1 MEQTTTNRK
10 RKARSRVSN
19 RGGLYMLI
27 KWLCVFAMGAFLY
40 FQLNGEKVSETGFA
54 QMSSAVTASADLT
67 KMQKANNQMIKRL
80 YGIDPTS
87 YSGVLLYYPLT
98 NMGAEELMLVQ
109 MKDVSQKETVQKALE
124 ARQAAQVKSFE
135 GYGVE
140 QTAMLKKS
148 IPATIPERW
157 MRHLTERTDPL
168 CTAMCR
174 YSDKGGNGR

>member
-10 RKARSRVSN
+10 RKAQSRVSN

-148 IPATIPERW
+148 IIDVRSNYALFISGDNPGAV
-157 MRHLTERTDPL
+157 D
-168 CTAMCR
+168 AAFDGA
-174 YSDKGGNGR
+174 Y

>member
-1 MEQTTTNRK
+1 
-10 RKARSRVSN
+10 
-19 RGGLYMLI
+19 MLI

-109 MKDVSQKETVQKALE
+109 MKDVSQKETV
-124 ARQAAQVKSFE
+124 
-135 GYGVE
+135 
-140 QTAMLKKS
+140 
-148 IPATIPERW
+148 
-157 MRHLTERTDPL
+157 
-168 CTAMCR
+168 
-174 YSDKGGNGR
+174 